1 MDQVW
6 LDPGLVLGVVVQ
18 APELSPFQISR
29 QVTAKAGKQILGAHG
44 VYNLLSREGLNTIA
58 RRVQYASSLQQTP
71 EVQIAPLY
79 EPEIPM
85 YRLRML
91 LAPFVTVPKLV
102 FRRPPVGILVTLL
115 TFLPLT
121 LVFLWLRSI
130 VNASSQTSIV
140 GLFFASIALT
150 FGIFFFIY
158 SLKYYLSV
166 LLVLKLASRGQSP
179 SYAEAS
185 GGQAKRVNP
194 LLVNLEK
201 VELEERPFVSIHVAV
216 YNEKKV
222 IGRLIQACTA
232 QDWYQASS
240 ESKRLASSDNEASLN
255 AERYTLNAKDNSANY
270 EVVIVDDST
279 DETTELAKQT
289 LIDADFRLINADL
302 AGSAR
307 FGFNQQESAGDEVE
321 LFTFR
326 KEGSPVVKLI
336 HRASREGFKGGALQ
350 KALENTNPWA
360 EYICVFDAD
369 FVPFPDTIEQFVK
382 VFQVLNANETRMET
396 PRMDANISINS
407 HDLNSPTN
415 SHNIA
420 AVQGYQWHVLNKS
433 ENWVTRGVRTEYA
446 GSYVVEIA
454 GEEIYQGLKQI
465 AGSVYAIRADI
476 LRAFGWGTSIT
487 EDFELTLRLYEAGY
501 KVAFTPYIQAPAEAV
516 STVRRLIR
524 QRMRWA
530 EGASFN
536 IKIMLSRMLFGHWVT
551 SNNIILGS
559 EATPES
565 DSGQARMTG
574 GGKVWVP
581 SKLTLSEKLEF
592 AYLSP
597 YYLQAAFFVIG
608 TLSWFIS
615 EAIFHTKLPFWSATF
630 GWSLVFT
637 NLLSLPLMNI
647 IGLFL
652 EESDER
658 DYLGVFSFI
667 ALSYIVVPFQ
677 AYAAI
682 KGFIE
687 PQEGPWFRTPKT
699 GVITDVFSRSRFYQW
714 VGRLWPLGKTALTE
728 ARSMNYELRRAN
740 LALATISR
748 QFNPVRSRKRLGF
761 AVNFV
766 IIFLLLFSTT
776 LGYLSPMIPYR
787 QASGEDIGAKV
798 IVSDKKGSSLP
809 NLFRFSLV
817 KPAYAAEEE
826 KFENQKDDEPE
837 QEFQNGVLAINSN
850 KTIYLPGEQAYIQM
864 GSLDERGYSVCDSN
878 LTLEIIRPSGKKF
891 TPQVNKSGTCEPNN
905 VTDNPD
911 FYAYYQIPLIL
922 GTYQMT
928 LTNDDNQYSISDN
941 FEVRESI
948 PFDIERVGATRIN
961 PFAAAYKMTLKV
973 KANEDFNGKVV
984 ETVPATFEITNPSV
998 AKAMEGKQNSNDQ
1011 KEKQIIWQ
1019 VDWKKRGTYELSY
1032 TFNAPDVSPQFYL
1045 LGPLRLVAVAPH
1057 SGQAP
1062 EDVVFEEAR
1071 PWQIA
1076 ADAAATTKQYIIS
1089 GTADDPSTSST
1100 EYSCLMGDGSYTW
1113 SSENARGSII
1123 PTSGKLS
1130 NLKVRVNT
1138 APGAGKSWT
1147 FAIRIN
1153 GANSDLSVTIS
1164 DTNTIS
1170 SLDTD
1175 QVTVSAGDDTSI
1187 SATPS
1192 GTPTAAAAVYWT
1204 AQFTPDTA
1212 GETILLAN
1220 GNGA

>member
-1 MDQVW
+1 MYKRLSTEAKIALIKRIQAGESVVRVCREAQVSRTILYKW
-6 LDPGLVLGVVVQ
+6 LKKYYEAAPRVKKQVLASKVARGEGHFRKLSGATERRVLKLALKNPALSSAKISKLSGVSAHGVWNVLKSHRLNTQNLRDNFINIYGPSLVRSRLASDKLTMIRRFEAGEKITDLCREFGVSRAIFYRWLARYRQAPQEAQREALENLRPARERHWRFVPEARGLGLGVVAQ

-130 VNASSQTSIV
+130 VNVSSQTSIV
-140 GLFFASIALT
+140 GLVFASIALT

-289 LIDADFRLINADL
+289 LADNGWKLSNSSQLTLRLRSGQAVHSGDNSVNHEPITDNPTAEVFVFSRPDAP
-302 AGSAR
+302 
-307 FGFNQQESAGDEVE
+307 
-321 LFTFR
+321 T
-326 KEGSPVVKLI
+326 VKLI
-336 HRASREGFKGGALQ
+336 HRFSRLGFKGGALQ
-350 KALENTNPWA
+350 KALENTNPRA

-446 GSYVVEIA
+446 GSYVVERA

-536 IKIMLSRMLFGHWVT
+536 VKCMFRRMLFGRWADKNVILRPEAEESRRSFT
-551 SNNIILGS
+551 GAQDDNN
-559 EATPES
+559 E
-565 DSGQARMTG
+565 
-574 GGKVWVP
+574 KVWVP
-581 SKLTLSEKLEF
+581 SRLTLAEKLEF
-592 AYLSP
+592 IYLAP

-608 TLSWFIS
+608 TLSWFIA
-615 EAIFHTKLPFWSATF
+615 EAILGSRLPFWTAAL
-630 GWSLVFT
+630 GWSLVLT
-637 NLLSLPLMNI
+637 NLLALPLMNI
-647 IGLFL
+647 VGLFL

-658 DYLGVFSFI
+658 DYLGALSFI

-682 KGFIE
+682 KGFLE
-687 PQEGPWFRTPKT
+687 REEGPWFRTPKT
-699 GVITDVFSRSRFYQW
+699 GAITDV
-714 VGRLWPLGKTALTE
+714 LG
-728 ARSMNYELRRAN
+728 
-740 LALATISR
+740 
-748 QFNPVRSRKRLGF
+748 
-761 AVNFV
+761 
-766 IIFLLLFSTT
+766 
-776 LGYLSPMIPYR
+776 
-787 QASGEDIGAKV
+787 
-798 IVSDKKGSSLP
+798 
-809 NLFRFSLV
+809 
-817 KPAYAAEEE
+817 
-826 KFENQKDDEPE
+826 
-837 QEFQNGVLAINSN
+837 
-850 KTIYLPGEQAYIQM
+850 
-864 GSLDERGYSVCDSN
+864 
-878 LTLEIIRPSGKKF
+878 
-891 TPQVNKSGTCEPNN
+891 
-905 VTDNPD
+905 
-911 FYAYYQIPLIL
+911 
-922 GTYQMT
+922 
-928 LTNDDNQYSISDN
+928 
-941 FEVRESI
+941 
-948 PFDIERVGATRIN
+948 
-961 PFAAAYKMTLKV
+961 
-973 KANEDFNGKVV
+973 
-984 ETVPATFEITNPSV
+984 
-998 AKAMEGKQNSNDQ
+998 
-1011 KEKQIIWQ
+1011 
-1019 VDWKKRGTYELSY
+1019 
-1032 TFNAPDVSPQFYL
+1032 
-1045 LGPLRLVAVAPH
+1045 
-1057 SGQAP
+1057 
-1062 EDVVFEEAR
+1062 
-1071 PWQIA
+1071 
-1076 ADAAATTKQYIIS
+1076 
-1089 GTADDPSTSST
+1089 
-1100 EYSCLMGDGSYTW
+1100 
-1113 SSENARGSII
+1113 
-1123 PTSGKLS
+1123 
-1130 NLKVRVNT
+1130 
-1138 APGAGKSWT
+1138 
-1147 FAIRIN
+1147 
-1153 GANSDLSVTIS
+1153 
-1164 DTNTIS
+1164 
-1170 SLDTD
+1170 
-1175 QVTVSAGDDTSI
+1175 
-1187 SATPS
+1187 
-1192 GTPTAAAAVYWT
+1192 
-1204 AQFTPDTA
+1204 
-1212 GETILLAN
+1212 
-1220 GNGA
+1220 